1 MPASRRPGRTTL
13 SARVR
18 RDLLERMRVFVRD
31 HAGKPLYLDTASFVE
46 GAIEAHLEACERKIM
61 DEAAPTTRSS
71 NRFLN
76 PNGRR

>member
-1 MPASRRPGRTTL
+1 M

-46 GAIEAHLEACERKIM
+46 GAIEAHLDACERRLM
-61 DEAAPTTRSS
+61 DEVPPATRSS